1 MMNLFSDEVT
11 IAAAPADVWRVLT
24 DTTAMKNWM
33 GEPDMQ
39 LEITT
44 TWEVNTPFIIRGFHH
59 TRFENKGVIV
69 ACEAQKRLVYS
80 HFSSVSRLPD
90 LPENYSLLDFRLTP
104 AADQTILHLG
114 IENFPTETIFKH
126 LQFYWRTTLV
136 KIKRATEGS
145 HHP

>member
-1 MMNLFSDEVT
+1 MIHLFSDQVT
-11 IAAAPADVWRVLT
+11 IAAAPVDVWRVLT

-59 TRFENKGVIV
+59 VRFENKGVIV
-69 ACEAQKRLVYS
+69 AYEAQKRLSYS

-104 AADQTILHLG
+104 AADQTILQLR
-114 IENFPTETIFKH
+114 IDNFPTETIFKH

-136 KIKRATEGS
+136 KIKQATEGN

>member
-1 MMNLFSDEVT
+1 MNYLFSDQVT
-11 IAAAPADVWRVLT
+11 VAATPANVWGVLT
-24 DTTAMKNWM
+24 DTANMKNWM

-59 TRFENKGVIV
+59 VRFENKGIIV
-69 ACEAQKRLVYS
+69 AYETQKRLSYS

-90 LPENYSLLDFRLTP
+90 LPENYSVLDFRLTP
-104 AADQTILHLG
+104 AADQTILQLR
-114 IENFPTETIFKH
+114 IDNFPTETIFKH

-136 KIKRATEGS
+136 KIKQATEGS
-145 HHP
+145 LHS

>member
-1 MMNLFSDEVT
+1 MNHLFSDQVT
-11 IAAAPADVWRVLT
+11 IVAAPADVWRVLT
-24 DTTAMKNWM
+24 DTADMKNWM

-44 TWEVNTPFIIRGFHH
+44 TWRVNTPFIIRGFHH
-59 TRFENKGVIV
+59 VRFENKGVVI
-69 ACEAQKRLVYS
+69 AHEAPKRLSYT

-90 LPENYSLLDFRLTP
+90 VPENYSLLEFRLTP
-104 AADQTILHLG
+104 ATDQTILQLR

-136 KIKRATEGS
+136 KIKQAAERR
-145 HHP
+145 HHS